1 MQQQNRTKKLR
12 INSIP
17 PEMIALISSRL
28 PHKNKVRLASTSK
41 HMHKSVNQV
50 PLNPLPTMRN
60 VEECQPSMRDVASCA
75 VIIEKMYA
83 CLKTLATPFA
93 GIRNPSWRFRY
104 KFIRDHFKAHFS
116 RVKFKFYDEFDD
128 VVALNNI
135 PNNLSIY
142 VENDDISFPRMEII
156 CCVDSTREIRF
167 GITLNGS
174 KVDPTDVFFEGRGAS
189 VEVEFG
195 NQVGLGPVY
204 VQGLAN
210 PDSVHKL
217 RPMHFWRWS
226 AVLINPDAPGGI
238 IGIRLALADVLL
250 WVAALNSAF
259 HNSRQTVRFEAAKVA
274 PPLRR
279 LFRAIG
285 LLEP

>member
-28 PHKNKVRLASTSK
+28 SHKNKIRLASTSK

-60 VEECQPSMRDVASCA
+60 VEECQPSMRDVARCA
-75 VIIEKMYA
+75 VIIGKLYA

-116 RVKFKFYDEFDD
+116 RVKFKFYNEHYD
-128 VVALNNI
+128 VVPLNSI
-135 PNNLSIY
+135 PNNLSI
-142 VENDDISFPRMEII
+142 NDDHDPPSMYII
-156 CCVDSTREIRF
+156 CCVDSTREINF
-167 GITLNGS
+167 GITLNDS
-174 KVDPTDVFFEGRGAS
+174 KVKPTFVNFEGRGAS
-189 VEVEFG
+189 VEVERNFG
-195 NQVGLGPVY
+195 NQVDPVY
-204 VQGLAN
+204 GWGLVN
-210 PDSVHKL
+210 LDSVHKL
-217 RPMHFWRWS
+217 LPMHFWRRS
-226 AVLINPDAPGGI
+226 SVLINPDAPQGI
-238 IGIRLALADVLL
+238 VGIRLALADVLL

-259 HNSRQTVRFEAAKVA
+259 HNRQIPKVRFEPAKVA
-274 PPLRR
+274 LPLRR